1 MGRTDDERCR
11 AASVPAA
18 ARLAEPCHPAC
29 AATTWNTA
37 HWQDARTALNAIRGF
52 AELMLA
58 GSAGPL
64 SADGLDYMRQIAA
77 AGRMLE
83 EALSMVA
90 MEDLT

>member
-11 AASVPAA
+11 ATSVPAA
-18 ARLAEPCHPAC
+18 RLANPCQTVC

-77 AGRMLE
+77 AGRTLE

-90 MEDLT
+90 TEDLT